1 MQRVMD
7 RFETLPAEDAP
18 LIEEMPEEEDE
29 PVSSMDGGAA
39 PAAMS
44 AARRAGGGGFASVMA
59 LREVGSREEALHLME
74 LACAYY
80 EQHEPSSPL
89 PLLIR
94 RAQRL
99 ADKNFLDILRDL
111 APDGVHQ
118 AQMIAGMND

>member
-1 MQRVMD
+1 MEILADAGLVV
-7 RFETLPAEDAP
+7 EIAENGRIACDKV
-18 LIEEMPEEEDE
+18 L
-29 PVSSMDGGAA
+29 G
-39 PAAMS
+39 
-44 AARRAGGGGFASVMA
+44 AGGGGFASVMA